1 MTSDNHIDPEAF
13 GTEIERMEQI
23 TNIDWDEIFRD
34 VDELTPKGYYVRMIL
49 SSQIRYGS
57 SQWAHDTRYTP
68 ALKIPV
74 EDGQLEADYN
84 DDGDPIV
91 KQTATP

>member
-34 VDELTPKGYYVRMIL
+34 LDELTPKGYYVRMIL
-49 SSQIRYGS
+49 SNQIRYGS
-57 SQWAHDTRYTP
+57 SQWAHDTPRPSRSLSKT
-68 ALKIPV
+68 ASSKLTTTT
-74 EDGQLEADYN
+74 
-84 DDGDPIV
+84 
-91 KQTATP
+91 TATPS